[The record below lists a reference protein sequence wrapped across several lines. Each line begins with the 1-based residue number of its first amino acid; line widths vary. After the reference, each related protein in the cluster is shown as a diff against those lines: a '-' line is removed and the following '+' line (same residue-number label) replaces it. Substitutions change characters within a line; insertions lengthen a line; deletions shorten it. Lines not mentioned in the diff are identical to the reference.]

1 MSGFVM
7 IVSQMYH
14 EHHVFIAP
22 EGEDFLPRAR
32 KLAYELIKHKRGG
45 GLILEENFLGDL
57 AERYA
62 YDRDKVLKRRLNIND
77 ESGDIYFFRADNVQ
91 DFVDEIRVFP
101 QLPERELDV
110 ETLRTLRSCHEVDA
124 VADIVAEHF
133 PFPRAG
139 RTSLD

>member
-1 MSGFVM
+1 MSGYVM

-14 EHHVFIAP
+14 EHHVFIAA

-32 KLAYELIKHKRGG
+32 RLAHALIKHKRGG
-45 GLILEENFLGDL
+45 ALDLGQDFLGDL

-101 QLPERELDV
+101 QRPERELDL
-110 ETLRTLRSCHEVDA
+110 ETLRTLRSCHDVEA
-124 VADIVAEHF
+124 VADIVGEHF
-133 PFPRAG
+133 PFPRAE
-139 RTSLD
+139 R